1 MAKHKKSKQTN
12 AAAVADSFSNPL
24 FQLGWGS
31 QSPLEATEYPLTRL
45 TDNYALMNSL
55 YRDNWL
61 VQNVVELVPD
71 DMTKKGFSVSGSL
84 TPEQLQE
91 FDKQQ
96 RQTALMERLREG
108 LRWGRGCRPDF
119 DKGAIRLLE

>member
-1 MAKHKKSKQTN
+1 MTKHKKKNKQ
-12 AAAVADSFSNPL
+12 
-24 FQLGWGS
+24 GS
-31 QSPLEATEYPLTRL
+31 AMPVTESPLEATEYPLTRL

-71 DMTKKGFSVSGSL
+71 DMIKKGFKLTGSL
-84 TPEQLQE
+84 TSEELQE
-91 FDKQQ
+91 FDKQL

-108 LRWGRGCRPDF
+108 LCWGAAGRV
-119 DKGAIRLLE
+119 